1 MKVMI
6 PNQHGA
12 WAMLL
17 IPFLLGMVKGG
28 PVLWHIP
35 LFLGWLF
42 LYLAV
47 YPITLALKRKQLKPY
62 QKWIYAYGFPACC
75 FLMISVF
82 HKPPLIWIGVTLVPL
97 FLIHMYFARRKNER
111 ALMNDIAGVLFFCSG
126 GLASCWLGTGTLD
139 GWAWFIFSKSALF
152 FIGSSFYVK
161 SGRKKTEHLRT
172 GHGDIICC
180 SPFYR
185 VFSEQA
191 GHFSLLSPA
200 VCGRGFFTGEIGPR
214 KRSAFWKSQMPASFS
229 PSCVYV
235 SQIEK
240 QGHRLSLFFQS
251 ILQISSGQFSHSISH
266 RK

>member
-1 MKVMI
+1 MKVLV
-6 PNQHGA
+6 PKQHGA

-126 GLASCWLGTGTLD
+126 GLASCWLGTGILD
-139 GWAWFIFSKSALF
+139 GWAWFILSQSALF

-161 SGRKKTEHLRT
+161 SVIREKRN
-172 GHGDIICC
+172 
-180 SPFYR
+180 
-185 VFSEQA
+185 
-191 GHFSLLSPA
+191 
-200 VCGRGFFTGEIGPR
+200 RGFAYWSWGYHLLLPFLSALLGAGWAFLAFIPSSLRAWFFHGRDWPAKTIGILEIVNAG
-214 KRSAFWKSQMPASFS
+214 
-229 PSCVYV
+229 
-235 SQIEK
+235 
-240 QGHRLSLFFQS
+240 FFFAVMC
-251 ILQISSGQFSHSISH
+251 IFIT
-266 RK
+266 R